1 MIRKATETDIPAV
14 AEIYEQLHS
23 AEEAGQVT
31 IGWIRGVYPT
41 EDTARQALERDELFV
56 EEANGKIVGA
66 AILNQRQMDAYY
78 EAEWRYAAKDQDV
91 MVLHTLVISPEES
104 GKGYGKNFVAF
115 YEDYARA
122 HGCHVLRMD
131 TNSRNDRARAMY
143 RKLGFREAGIVPCT
157 FNGIPGV
164 GLVLLEKTLHTV
176 LLEKAL

>member
-41 EDTARQALERDELFV
+41 EDTARQALERDDLFV

-104 GKGYGKNFVAF
+104 GEGSGKNCVA
-115 YEDYARA
+115 
-122 HGCHVLRMD
+122 L
-131 TNSRNDRARAMY
+131 
-143 RKLGFREAGIVPCT
+143 
-157 FNGIPGV
+157 
-164 GLVLLEKTLHTV
+164 
-176 LLEKAL
+176 